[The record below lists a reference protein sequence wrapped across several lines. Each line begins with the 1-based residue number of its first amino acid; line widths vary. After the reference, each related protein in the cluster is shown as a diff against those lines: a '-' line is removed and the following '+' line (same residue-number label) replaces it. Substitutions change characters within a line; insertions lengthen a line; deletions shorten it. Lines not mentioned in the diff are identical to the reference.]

1 VNASATKKLRGIPVV
16 YAGIVVALAIGA
28 SNPAFGAGYRLR
40 EASATAMGAAYAGA
54 SATGS
59 DASFLAYNPASLGL
73 VDTYDSSI
81 SLVGLFPSSSG
92 EYTTATTSALTPVS
106 GSLRPSG
113 YVDTAFV
120 PEMAA
125 RVRFSPEWS
134 GGILVYA
141 PWGLSTNYDATWAGR
156 YYALKSRLTTINITP
171 TLAYQPSKQLSIGA
185 GPQFQYAK
193 GTLSNAVDI
202 GTIGALFSI
211 PGSIPGG
218 MDGSAIVKGDGWGYG
233 FVVGA
238 IAELSNDVSLGV
250 SYHSAVHQTLTG
262 NLDFT
267 LDTAGVGTVLNGA
280 GLLLDTTAEAKITTP
295 EIASFGARVRLSPG
309 WTALAEADW
318 TGWTAFK
325 EVRIHPI
332 GIPQPD
338 DVTDERWK
346 STWFVALGAEF
357 TPDERWTWRGGVAWD
372 QSPVP
377 STTFGPRIPDADRT
391 WVSLGLTYK
400 ATDAIGLSLSYAHLF
415 LPDGTVSRNQTQ
427 TGNALRGNLQGRT
440 EGSANYLGIQLNYR
454 TP

>member
-1 VNASATKKLRGIPVV
+1 MPKIRLP
-16 YAGIVVALAIGA
+16 YAALVLGLAIGA
-28 SNPAFGAGYRLR
+28 ANPAIGAGYRLR

-54 SATGS
+54 TATGS
-59 DASFLAYNPASLGL
+59 DASFLAYNPASLGF
-73 VDTYDSSI
+73 VGSYDSSI
-81 SLVGLFPSSSG
+81 SFTGLFPSSSG
-92 EYTTATTSALTPVS
+92 DYTTATTSALTPVS
-106 GSLRPSG
+106 GSLTPSD

-125 RVRFSPEWS
+125 RIRFSPEWS
-134 GGILVYA
+134 GGLVVSA

-156 YYALKSRLTTINITP
+156 YYALKSRLVTINITP
-171 TLAYQPSKQLSIGA
+171 ALAYQWKQLTVAA

-211 PGSIPGG
+211 PGSIPGRQ
-218 MDGSAIVKGDGWGYG
+218 DGSATFKGDGWGYG
-233 FVVGA
+233 FVAGA
-238 IAELSNDVSLGV
+238 IAEVTDDVSVGV
-250 SYHSAVHQTLTG
+250 SYHSTIHHTLTG

-267 LDTAGVGTVLNGA
+267 NDAAGVGTVLNGA
-280 GLLLDTTAEAKITTP
+280 GLLLDTTAEGKATTP
-295 EIASFGARVRLSPG
+295 EIASFGARVRLSPM

-318 TGWTAFK
+318 TGWTSFK

-332 GIPQPD
+332 GIPEPD
-338 DVTDERWK
+338 DVTDQRWK

-415 LPDGTVSRNQTQ
+415 LPDGTVNRNQTQ
-427 TGNALRGNLQGRT
+427 SGNALRGNLQGRT
-440 EGSANYLGIQLNYR
+440 EGAANYLGVQLNYH

>member
-1 VNASATKKLRGIPVV
+1 
-16 YAGIVVALAIGA
+16 
-28 SNPAFGAGYRLR
+28 
-40 EASATAMGAAYAGA
+40 MGAAYAGA

-59 DASFLAYNPASLGL
+59 DASFLAYNPASLGS
-73 VDTYDSSI
+73 VGNYDSSI
-81 SLVGLFPSSSG
+81 SFTGLFPSSSAN
-92 EYTTATTSALTPVS
+92 YTTATTSALTPVS
-106 GSLRPSG
+106 GSLTPSD

-134 GGILVYA
+134 GGLVVYA
-141 PWGLSTNYDATWAGR
+141 PWGLSTHYDDAWAGR
-156 YYALKSRLTTINITP
+156 YYALKSRLVTVNITP
-171 TLAYQPSKQLSIGA
+171 TLAYQPSKQLTIAA

-218 MDGSAIVKGDGWGYG
+218 QDGGAIFRGDGWGYG
-233 FVVGA
+233 FVAGA
-238 IAELSNDVSLGV
+238 IAEITNDLSLGV
-250 SYHSAVHQTLTG
+250 SYHSTVHHTLTG

-280 GLLLDTTAEAKITTP
+280 GLLLDTTAEGKATTP
-295 EIASFGARVRLSPG
+295 EIASFGARVRLSQA

-338 DVTDERWK
+338 DVTDQRWK
-346 STWFVALGAEF
+346 STWFFSLGAEF

-391 WVSLGLTYK
+391 WVSLGLSYQ
-400 ATDAIGLSLSYAHLF
+400 ATDSIGLSLSYAHLF
-415 LPDGTVSRNQTQ
+415 LPDGTVNRNQTQ

-440 EGSANYLGIQLNYR
+440 EGSANYLGLQLNYR

>member
-1 VNASATKKLRGIPVV
+1 MPGIHLP
-16 YAGIVVALAIGA
+16 YAVLGLGLALGA
-28 SNPAFGAGYRLR
+28 ANPAIGAGYRLR

-59 DASFLAYNPASLGL
+59 DASFLAYNPASLGS
-73 VDTYDSSI
+73 VGNYDSSI

-92 EYTTATTSALTPVS
+92 DYAAATTSALTPVS
-106 GSLRPSG
+106 GSLTPSG

-134 GGILVYA
+134 GGIVVYA
-141 PWGLSTNYDATWAGR
+141 PWGLSTNYDAGWAGR
-156 YYALKSRLTTINITP
+156 YYALKSRLVTINITP
-171 TLAYQPSKQLSIGA
+171 TLAYQPSKQLTIAA

-193 GTLSNAVDI
+193 GTLSNAIDI

-218 MDGSAIVKGDGWGYG
+218 QDGSAIFRGDGWGYG
-233 FVVGA
+233 FVAGVL
-238 IAELSNDVSLGV
+238 AELTDDISLGV
-250 SYHSAVHQTLTG
+250 SYHSAVHHTLTG

-267 LDTAGVGTVLNGA
+267 NDTAGVGTVLNGA
-280 GLLLDTTAEAKITTP
+280 GLLLDTTAEGKATTP
-295 EIASFGARVRLSPG
+295 EIASFGARVRLSG
-309 WTALAEADW
+309 AWTALAEADW

-325 EVRIHPI
+325 EVRIHPLSV
-332 GIPQPD
+332 PEPD
-338 DVTDERWK
+338 DVTDQRWK

-357 TPDERWTWRGGVAWD
+357 APDERWTWRGGVAWD

-391 WVSLGLTYK
+391 WVSLGLSYK
-400 ATDAIGLSLSYAHLF
+400 ATDSIGVSLSYAHLF
-415 LPDGTVSRNQTQ
+415 LPDGTVNRNQTQ

-440 EGSANYLGIQLNYR
+440 EGSANYVGLQLNYR

>member
-1 VNASATKKLRGIPVV
+1 MGPNSAL
-16 YAGIVVALAIGA
+16 
-28 SNPAFGAGYRLR
+28 GAGYRLR

-59 DASFLAYNPASLGL
+59 DASFLAYNPASTGL
-73 VDTYDSSI
+73 VGNYDSSI
-81 SLVGLFPSSSG
+81 SLAGLFPGSSG
-92 EYTTATTSALTPVS
+92 NYSSATTSALTPVS
-106 GSLRPSG
+106 GSLTPSG

-125 RVRFSPEWS
+125 RFRFSPEWS
-134 GGILVYA
+134 GGLVVYA
-141 PWGLSTNYDATWAGR
+141 PWGLSTNYDSTWAGR

-171 TLAYQPSKQLSIGA
+171 TLAYQPSKQLTIAA

-211 PGSIPGG
+211 PGSIPGNQ
-218 MDGSAIVKGDGWGYG
+218 DGSAIFKGDGWGYG

-238 IAELSNDVSLGV
+238 IAQVTDDVSVGL
-250 SYHSAVHQTLTG
+250 SYHSTVHQTVTG

-267 LDTAGVGTVLNGA
+267 LDTAGVGAVLNTA
-280 GLLLDTTAEAKITTP
+280 GLLLDTSAEAKAVTP
-295 EIASFGARVRLSPG
+295 DIASFGARKRLSDQ

-318 TGWTAFK
+318 TGWTSFK
-325 EVRIHPI
+325 EVRIHPV

-338 DVTDERWK
+338 DVTDQRWK

-415 LPDGTVSRNQTQ
+415 LPDGTVNRNQLQ

-440 EGSANYLGIQLNYR
+440 KGSANYLGVQFNYR